1 MTERNYTL
9 KNWMGVGLIIVGA
22 VMLLFAPASSLMG
35 SIVINAGAV
44 IIFLVFV
51 QRRWRRE
58 PDIQDE
64 RTKKI
69 GAHGLSWSWM
79 FTLMLMAIL
88 YLLIAGQV
96 IDPDPGL
103 LLVGLMLFTG
113 VSGRLF
119 QVYFYRKGD
128 IGY

>member
-1 MTERNYTL
+1 MTERNYML
-9 KNWMGVGLIIVGA
+9 KNWMGIALIITGA
-22 VMLLFAPASSLMG
+22 LMLLFVPSLLMMG
-35 SIVINAGAV
+35 NILLAMGAV
-44 IIFLVFV
+44 IIFIVFV
-51 QRRWRRE
+51 QRRWRKE

-69 GAHGLSWSWM
+69 GAHGLSWSWLL
-79 FTLMLMAIL
+79 TLMLMCVL
-88 YLLIAGQV
+88 YLLTAGQV
-96 IDPDPGL
+96 INPDPGL
-103 LLVGLMLFTG
+103 LLVGLMLFLG